1 MNQVW
6 QILRAKGNDVWTIS
20 KDSTVLDALKLLAE
34 KQIGSLVVMD
44 GNTLAGIFSERDF
57 ARKVGM
63 TGRPPEAVRVQEVMS
78 GNVTTVG
85 PNQSVQDCM
94 ELMTEKHIR
103 HLPVIE
109 DGQLVGILSIGDIVK
124 DIIEE
129 LQLMVEQL
137 ENYITGLR

>member
-6 QILRAKGNDVWTIS
+6 QILRAKGTDVWTIS
-20 KDSTVLDALKLLAE
+20 QDATVLDALKLLAE
-34 KQIGSLVVMD
+34 KQIGSLVVMH
-44 GNTLAGIFSERDF
+44 GNKLAGIFSERDF
-57 ARKVGM
+57 ARKVGI
-63 TGRPPEAVRVQEVMS
+63 TGRLPEAVKVYEVMS
-78 GNVTTVG
+78 ENVTTVN
-85 PNQSVQDCM
+85 PRQSVQECM
-94 ELMTEKHIR
+94 ELMTERRIR

-109 DGQLVGILSIGDIVK
+109 DGQLVGLVSIGDIVK

>member
-6 QILRAKGNDVWTIS
+6 QILRAKGNDVWTIP

-44 GNTLAGIFSERDF
+44 GDTLAGIFSERDF

-63 TGRPPEAVRVQEVMS
+63 TGRPPEAVKVYEVMS
-78 GNVTTVG
+78 EKVTTVS
-85 PNQSVQDCM
+85 PHQSVQDCM
-94 ELMTEKHIR
+94 ELMTERRIR
-103 HLPVIE
+103 HLPVLE
-109 DGQLVGILSIGDIVK
+109 NGQLVGIVSIGDIVK